1 MPWKTKTPGRP
12 EGGGWSG
19 KWGSGKGRGRLKALE
34 NKNHQGQKGI
44 EIRDKINK
52 REVEGKI
59 QRFSEEFFGSLKR
72 LTKLTTFGQMNQK
85 ERKYKLIKAEMRR
98 ETFQQMLRKLIKS

>member
-1 MPWKTKTPGRP
+1 M
-12 EGGGWSG
+12 
-19 KWGSGKGRGRLKALE
+19 KALE